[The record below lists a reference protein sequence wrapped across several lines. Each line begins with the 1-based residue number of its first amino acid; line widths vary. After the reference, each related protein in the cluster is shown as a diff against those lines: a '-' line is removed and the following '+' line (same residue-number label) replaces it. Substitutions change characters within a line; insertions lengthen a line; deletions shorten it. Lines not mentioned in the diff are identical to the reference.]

1 MPYTFRCRLAPF
13 PAAPR
18 LQSVD
23 TILATRV
30 FCDTSG
36 PLCTAIV
43 SRPLSVAHMS
53 QQLDREK
60 KSNIGELARLRRVLS
75 EEGIVDTRFVF
86 CAVSLL
92 ALRESTPMYQHMTD
106 VETESCSKKGELGR
120 LRRVMS
126 DAVIVCLLCVF
137 STPLI
142 YSTYVFLF
150 R

>member
-1 MPYTFRCRLAPF
+1 
-13 PAAPR
+13 
-18 LQSVD
+18 
-23 TILATRV
+23 
-30 FCDTSG
+30 
-36 PLCTAIV
+36 
-43 SRPLSVAHMS
+43 MS

-60 KSNIGELARLRRVLS
+60 NSNIGELARLRRVLS

-142 YSTYVFLF
+142 YSTCVFLF